1 MVSSWYVG
9 IILKTGKRSYLI
21 ESHFIK
27 QPLIVLY
34 DLKGHVEFAGDLVRV
49 PFVHGFGCP
58 VFERV
63 DQLQRGLPP
72 GAVFDPGAVDAC
84 PGVVGVLPVNELMDE
99 RAAFLA
105 VDEPPVDEDGAGGFI
120 VEAGL
125 PVGEVCAAD
134 GDVEAVGVPAHLPVR
149 HP

>member
-1 MVSSWYVG
+1 MN
-9 IILKTGKRSYLI
+9 
-21 ESHFIK
+21 
-27 QPLIVLY
+27 
-34 DLKGHVEFAGDLVRV
+34 DLEGHVEFACNLVGV
-49 PFVHGFGCP
+49 PLVHGFRGP

-72 GAVFDPGAVDAC
+72 GPVFDPGAVDSC
-84 PGVVGVLPVNELMDE
+84 PGVVGVLPVDELVDE

-105 VDEPPVDEDGAGGFI
+105 VDEPPVDEDGACGFV

-125 PVGEVCAAD
+125 PVGEARTAY

>member
-1 MVSSWYVG
+1 MPVQKGPV
-9 IILKTGKRSYLI
+9 
-21 ESHFIK
+21 
-27 QPLIVLY
+27 VLY
-34 DLKGHVEFAGDLVRV
+34 YLECDVEFAGDLIGVAL
-49 PFVHGFGCP
+49 VHGFRGP

-63 DQLQRGLPP
+63 DQFQRGLPP
-72 GAVFDPGAVDAC
+72 GAVFDAGAVDAC
-84 PGVVGVLPVNELMDE
+84 PGVVGVLPVDELVDE

-105 VDEPPVDEDGAGGFI
+105 VKKAAVDEDGAGGFV

-134 GDVEAVGVPAHLPVR
+134 GDVEAVGVFAHLPVR